1 VKRDRIINGFDLAVT
16 WVVWGSSY
24 LAVFVVVAPGGFPPM
39 TAGAIRMAVGALVL
53 LAFARTRGSI
63 AIDRAAI
70 APVAVSGVLGWT
82 VSIGLLLFAET
93 RVSSGYSALVMSA
106 APLAIVGFEAM
117 RARAL
122 PSSGELVGLALGSS
136 GVVMLAWPAFDGT
149 LDPIGVAAL
158 LLAALASAAGTL
170 VHRHRVP
177 HGAPLVTAGWE
188 MAAAAIGFA
197 IFAPFER
204 IAEPP
209 RLDAWVAL
217 LFLAIGASAIAYASY
232 VRLIERA
239 APSIATSHAYVNPVV
254 ALALGS
260 LFAGE
265 RPSLETI
272 GGAALL
278 VAGVAFVLGASQAR
292 SRPRSRVRWRRAA
305 G

>member
-1 VKRDRIINGFDLAVT
+1 
-16 WVVWGSSY
+16 
-24 LAVFVVVAPGGFPPM
+24 
-39 TAGAIRMAVGALVL
+39 
-53 LAFARTRGSI
+53 
-63 AIDRAAI
+63 
-70 APVAVSGVLGWT
+70 
-82 VSIGLLLFAET
+82 
-93 RVSSGYSALVMSA
+93 
-106 APLAIVGFEAM
+106 
-117 RARAL
+117 
-122 PSSGELVGLALGSS
+122 
-136 GVVMLAWPAFDGT
+136 
-149 LDPIGVAAL
+149 
-158 LLAALASAAGTL
+158 
-170 VHRHRVP
+170 VP

-204 IAEPP
+204 IEEPP

-232 VRLIERA
+232 VRLVERA

-260 LFAGE
+260 LVAGE